1 MPLQTKHSPRSCV
14 TAFQRG
20 ALSLLRSCLSNNL
33 EGVGLHHRHKL
44 VMLSVYV
51 VKVCGVH

>member
-33 EGVGLHHRHKL
+33 EGMGLHHRHKL